1 MLSQFPGVL
10 GARML
15 DEDMKKKR
23 RINVSKNSVSL
34 PLTARGSSY
43 VAIAALRRIT
53 SLLYSPNSSLTTST
67 RKYREY
73 INNMFGLLLAPFFAS
88 QALALATSPVVA
100 RSNSIPVTSLEKNVT
115 TTSGSGNVAV
125 AGSLAP
131 FGNIGIG
138 KYPIFFLSACD

>member
-73 INNMFGLLLAPFFAS
+73 INNMFLAPFFAS

-100 RSNSIPVTSLEKNVT
+100 RSNSIAVTSLEKNVT